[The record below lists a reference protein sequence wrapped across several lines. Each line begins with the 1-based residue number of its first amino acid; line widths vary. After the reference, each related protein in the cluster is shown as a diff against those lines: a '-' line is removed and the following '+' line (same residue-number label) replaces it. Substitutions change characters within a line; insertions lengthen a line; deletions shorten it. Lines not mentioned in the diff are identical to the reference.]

1 MTMEKLSP
9 EDEIEYL
16 KTLLA
21 VTRAQLQQTMSSNA
35 ELEVILQRQAELVKN
50 LKSTMTN
57 KEGEK

>member
-1 MTMEKLSP
+1 MEKLSP